1 MNCWQFFHGDNRIW
15 VMCLFCNL
23 FWLIDN
29 RGGFFF
35 MCFCLLF
42 FIWHPDEWISS
53 LWCSRDR
60 GCAWG
65 GHIFWTIFLCFF
77 SSISRLTL
85 FDSRIRELPCRRCS
99 RQCWWLWR
107 DRRQTYFCLGFY
119 WRHFCSLLLLL
130 LLWKVRPICEV
141 RSLLLFPWL
150 ACDRSFTKSNW
161 FCGNSVC
168 RLALCCF
175 IVILVSGSSSDILG
189 GRLCDTKGHR
199 VETLLLSKFSREVF
213 CILLIRKFI
222 LMIVA
227 IEQAWISAFG
237 LSFIFSSRVRL
248 EFERSCWR
256 GEAFGDTSRWFCS
269 LGWKASRGKWW
280 GRRSGRLSRVREV
293 LGCLRETPG
302 TILFLA
308 P

>member
-1 MNCWQFFHGDNRIW
+1 M
-15 VMCLFCNL
+15 
-23 FWLIDN
+23 FWEFWMGWPVISPLLWTYPVTSLI
-29 RGGFFF
+29 FY
-35 MCFCLLF
+35 
-42 FIWHPDEWISS
+42 
-53 LWCSRDR
+53 
-60 GCAWG
+60 
-65 GHIFWTIFLCFF
+65 F
-77 SSISRLTL
+77 SS
-85 FDSRIRELPCRRCS
+85 FCWRR
-99 RQCWWLWR
+99 
-107 DRRQTYFCLGFY
+107 FCF
-119 WRHFCSLLLLL
+119 LLLLL
-130 LLWKVRPICEV
+130 LLWRVRPICEAIF
-141 RSLLLFPWL
+141 LLLFPWL
-150 ACDRSFTKSNW
+150 VCDRSFPQSNW

-189 GRLCDTKGHR
+189 GRLCDTKGLR

-227 IEQAWISAFG
+227 IEQAWILAYG
-237 LSFIFSSRVRL
+237 LSFIFASRVRL